1 MLARDCGR
9 GEKAGGPVRSVTL
22 TLVTPRHLPSEVWDV
37 IARPERLARW
47 YGPVSGELRV
57 GGRFRVEGEA
67 AGTILA
73 CEPGRRLEFAWEA
86 AGESGWVDIAL
97 SHYGGGGARLI
108 LTHSVR
114 ETDRWR
120 TFGPAGIG
128 VGWDLASHA
137 LVGHLSRPGVDID
150 LRTVAALPESRR
162 LLASC
167 AESWGKARDRGGR
180 GAGSRPGRG
189 GGDGRPLRRRGSLGD
204 CLNVRT
210 GRPGAGVSRPSR
222 APGRRACPPNLPP
235 GSRRPCAGSRPPHVR
250 TVSDRKL
257 RPPAPPA
264 FFGLGASGAKAGFP
278 GMAPRSSWPGP

>member
-167 AESWGKARDRGGR
+167 AESWGRLAIAAGEEPEAARAAAAAMAALYAD
-180 GAGSRPGRG
+180 
-189 GGDGRPLRRRGSLGD
+189 GD
-204 CLNVRT
+204 
-210 GRPGAGVSRPSR
+210 PSET
-222 APGRRACPPNLPP
+222 A
-235 GSRRPCAGSRPPHVR
+235 
-250 TVSDRKL
+250 
-257 RPPAPPA
+257 
-264 FFGLGASGAKAGFP
+264 
-278 GMAPRSSWPGP
+278 

>member
-37 IARPERLARW
+37 IAQPERLARW

-162 LLASC
+162 LLASS
-167 AESWGKARDRGGR
+167 AESWGRLAIEAGDKKAIGQLIDLNQMLLSGLFLSTPEIEQMCAAARAAGAYGAKLT
-180 GAGSRPGRG
+180 GAGG
-189 GGDGRPLRRRGSLGD
+189 GGSVIALVEGPAEGAAVLAAWKNEGFDGFLTTFAGD
-204 CLNVRT
+204 
-210 GRPGAGVSRPSR
+210 AAR
-222 APGRRACPPNLPP
+222 ARIVAKIELE
-235 GSRRPCAGSRPPHVR
+235 
-250 TVSDRKL
+250 TV
-257 RPPAPPA
+257 P
-264 FFGLGASGAKAGFP
+264 
-278 GMAPRSSWPGP
+278 